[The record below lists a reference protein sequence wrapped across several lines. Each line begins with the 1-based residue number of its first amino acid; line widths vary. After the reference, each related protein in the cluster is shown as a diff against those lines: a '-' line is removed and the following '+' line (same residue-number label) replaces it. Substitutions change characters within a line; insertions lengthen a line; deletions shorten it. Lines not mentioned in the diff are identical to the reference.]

1 MALYTP
7 PRHANDTLF
16 SRDDSPADQDLLA
29 SCPGGPGSSNIAH
42 ADRCT
47 LINIVNNPDVR
58 LFSIL
63 GDPQLNCGGSSD
75 DITVTLGGESTVG
88 SETTVN
94 ADFGVDVEGISV
106 GGGISSTTSS
116 SQTVSK
122 SISFTVKPGRQAVYV
137 AGTNFHSQTG
147 NVQVNY
153 GSRQFG
159 HFIWF
164 TGTTITQ
171 LSPDSGDVEFD
182 VHETAC
188 GTDPRDLNNSS

>member
-7 PRHANDTLF
+7 PRHANDTLL

-94 ADFGVDVEGISV
+94 ANFGIDFEGISV
-106 GGGISSTTSS
+106 GGGIESSTST

-188 GTDPRDLNNSS
+188 GTCPLALS